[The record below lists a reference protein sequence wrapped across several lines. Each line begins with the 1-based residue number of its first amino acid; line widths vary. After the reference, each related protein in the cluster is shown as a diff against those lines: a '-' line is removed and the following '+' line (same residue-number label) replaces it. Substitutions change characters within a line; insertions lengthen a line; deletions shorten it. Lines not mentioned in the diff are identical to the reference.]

1 MALNV
6 MCKISNCY
14 YKYVIPEVVKPTWY
28 TFQKM
33 FVYATT
39 HGGTAQT
46 SHKDRSLPL
55 KQWCAAMFIYKPQSG
70 IS

>member
-1 MALNV
+1 MIKEFMASTV

-14 YKYVIPEVVKPTWY
+14 SKYETPEVVKPTWY

-39 HGGTAQT
+39 CVGTAQT
-46 SHKDRSLPL
+46 PHKDRSLPM
-55 KQWCAAMFIYKPQSG
+55 KQ
-70 IS
+70 

>member
-1 MALNV
+1 MAVTV

-14 YKYVIPEVVKPTWY
+14 YKYEMPEAVKPTPY

-39 HGGTAQT
+39 CVGTAQT
-46 SHKDRSLPL
+46 PHKDRSLPPKL
-55 KQWCAAMFIYKPQSG
+55 
-70 IS
+70 

>member
-1 MALNV
+1 MIKEFVALTV

-14 YKYVIPEVVKPTWY
+14 YKHEITEVVKPTRH

-39 HGGTAQT
+39 CVGTAQT
-46 SHKDRSLPL
+46 T
-55 KQWCAAMFIYKPQSG
+55 CAGTAQTTCAG
-70 IS
+70 TA